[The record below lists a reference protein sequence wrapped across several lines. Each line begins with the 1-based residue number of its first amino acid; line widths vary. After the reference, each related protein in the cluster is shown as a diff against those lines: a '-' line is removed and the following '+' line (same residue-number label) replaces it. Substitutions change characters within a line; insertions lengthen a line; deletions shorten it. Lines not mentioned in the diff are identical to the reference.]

1 MNGRLTKNV
10 LFACCTLFVAA
21 CMNTPRDGTSATSTD
36 QSLEFS
42 GFVPEVLKGS
52 TVNVEVRSWA
62 TQPPLSC
69 EDGGTWQ
76 SFATATAATTPS
88 FTDACGEKWY
98 AWKVTKRLK
107 NTRQNWCMFYP
118 PSTDLMQAQYRAKV
132 GSNVLKSFSSNAE
145 ATCQP
150 SSQCGLDVMSQCGTS
165 DGVAHILCVSTN
177 CQVKF

>member
-1 MNGRLTKNV
+1 MLRQDC
-10 LFACCTLFVAA
+10 ARHTLPVIPAIGYNCA
-21 CMNTPRDGTSATSTD
+21 MEMYARYHGEWDTGTQAYKSQKLDTASSD
-36 QSLEFS
+36 KRRFESQGIGQSML
-42 GFVPEVLKGS
+42 
-52 TVNVEVRSWA
+52 
-62 TQPPLSC
+62 
-69 EDGGTWQ
+69 
-76 SFATATAATTPS
+76 
-88 FTDACGEKWY
+88 EKWY